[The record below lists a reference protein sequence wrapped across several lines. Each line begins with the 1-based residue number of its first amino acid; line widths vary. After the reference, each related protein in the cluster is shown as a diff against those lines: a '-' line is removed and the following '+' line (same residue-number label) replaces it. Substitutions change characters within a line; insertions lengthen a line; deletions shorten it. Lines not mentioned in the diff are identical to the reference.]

1 MSAYVTK
8 LTEEQDEEEKEG
20 IAWCSRTKFYFILAS
35 LLIVLAIFR
44 LWLITYMVDAPND
57 LKFD

>member
-1 MSAYVTK
+1 MSAYVIK
-8 LTEEQDEEEKEG
+8 LTEERDEEEKEK
-20 IAWCSRTKFYFILAS
+20 IAWCSKRKFYFIPAS

-44 LWLITYMVDAPND
+44 LWLITHMVAAPTD